1 MKKYKQDENYTNYYY
16 KNKDAVNILE
26 NWKKANEE
34 DKKAI
39 ERFLVDKLVYLVKSK
54 IKRFK
59 GLPFYDDLFQEGKMA
74 IVKSIHEF
82 DIEKGPNFF
91 KIAEWY
97 ILSSLRNYLNWYNRT
112 NWKIPT
118 KELRNRFYYVKH
130 FDLEELQQNKE
141 YIDIITK
148 LLEDLPSIHKD
159 VIIMRFG
166 LFGTLPKTLQQ
177 IGNEFQLSRQRVDQI
192 KNKALSKLQKEFL
205 KYTKENELI

>member
-1 MKKYKQDENYTNYYY
+1 M
-16 KNKDAVNILE
+16 
-26 NWKKANEE
+26 
-34 DKKAI
+34 
-39 ERFLVDKLVYLVKSK
+39 
-54 IKRFK
+54 
-59 GLPFYDDLFQEGKMA
+59 
-74 IVKSIHEF
+74 
-82 DIEKGPNFF
+82 
-91 KIAEWY
+91 
-97 ILSSLRNYLNWYNRT
+97 
-112 NWKIPT
+112 
-118 KELRNRFYYVKH
+118 RNRFYYVKH